1 MSVQDTVEKV
11 TQTPPPIA
19 LMEMATGHFV
29 SQAVY
34 VAAKLGLADLLEGGA
49 RTAAELAAAV
59 GANPS
64 ALHRLLRMLASR
76 GIFVEDAQERFGQSP
91 LSACLRAG
99 AGSLRAPVIL
109 WNEEQYRAWG
119 DVLETVKTG
128 ETAFNRM
135 FGVGWFAYV
144 ERHPETAAIFNS
156 AMTGWM
162 AQLSAAVVQAYDF
175 SRFGTIIDVG
185 GGHGALLIAILNAFT
200 GARGVVF
207 DTDSVVPGAKQHVES
222 EGLLSRCD
230 VTGGDFFKSVPRGG
244 DAYVLSQVLHD
255 WDDEQCVAIL
265 KNCHDAMAE
274 GGTLLVIETVI
285 TRDTNASFATLS
297 DLHMLVVTGGRERT
311 HAEYGDLFAQAGFRL
326 TKLVPTSGSP
336 ASVIEGLRS

>member
-34 VAAKLGLADLLEGGA
+34 VAAKLGLADLVADGGK
-49 RTAAELAAAV
+49 TAAELAVAA

-64 ALHRLLRMLASR
+64 ALYRLLRMLASR
-76 GIFVEDAQERFGQSP
+76 GVFVEDAQGRFEQSP

-119 DVLETVKTG
+119 DVLQSVKTG
-128 ETAFNRM
+128 EAAFNRV
-135 FGVGWFAYV
+135 FGTGWFSYV
-144 ERHPETAAIFNS
+144 ERHAETAAIFNA
-156 AMTGWM
+156 AMTGWT

-175 SRFGTIIDVG
+175 SPFGGIVDVG
-185 GGHGALLIAILNAFT
+185 GGHGALLIAILKAFP
-200 GARGVVF
+200 GVRGVVF
-207 DTDSVVPGAKQHVES
+207 DTDSVVLGAKRQVES
-222 EGLLSRCD
+222 EGLLIRCD
-230 VTGGDFFKSVPRGG
+230 VTAGDFFRSVPPGG
-244 DAYVLSQVLHD
+244 DAYILSQVLHD

-265 KNCHDAMAE
+265 RNCHGAIAE
-274 GGTLLVIETVI
+274 GGRLLVIETVI
-285 TRDTNASFATLS
+285 TPDAKSSFATLS

-311 HAEYGDLFAQAGFRL
+311 EAEYGKLFAQAGFRL
-326 TKLVPTSGSP
+326 TNVVPTRSP
-336 ASVIEGLRS
+336 ASVIEGLRA